1 MSKSHLWRLAT
12 ILLVAG
18 LVLAACGGVDPN
30 LIICKNNPAAVKD
43 GDPVCRSNIDGGI
56 GKDEVRVPAVIVG
69 NQQKAIYYGYVED
82 ARPIILDSIGAHQ
95 YPASQSI
102 VLPLQVQDFRTDS
115 NPDGDFCAGQKPR
128 CIAPMGDVTLEYTS
142 ADGQIRTLSG
152 VTINLQGSLRFS
164 VEDSTASTWLRL
176 NRTST
181 EQDFWYK
188 FWDAVRV
195 PKIISISSSGVDP
208 VSDQWGEKT
217 NQAIAAVLT
226 ARVANWEYAPL
237 LILTDEAVQVKSVE
251 APTVPGAVTGG
262 NIDAQAT
269 QNAVQLGQAEA
280 YATREA
286 IICQSVKSD
295 EACAWHMQNFEGGN
309 QAPPQVVIQAGGE
322 SAPAPTATTN
332 P

>member
-1 MSKSHLWRLAT
+1 MSKTYLWRVT
-12 ILLVAG
+12 IILLVAS
-18 LVLAACGGVDPN
+18 LALAACGGVDPN
-30 LIICKNNPAAVKD
+30 LIICKNNPAAVEN
-43 GDPVCRSNIDGGI
+43 GDPICRPNVDGGI

-69 NQQKAIYYGYVED
+69 NQQKAIYYGYIED
-82 ARPIILDSIGAHQ
+82 SRPIILDTIGAHP

-115 NPDGDFCAGQKPR
+115 NPDGEFCAGQKPR
-128 CIAPMGDVTLEYTS
+128 CIAPMGGVTLEYTS
-142 ADGQIRTLSG
+142 TDGQVRTIEG
-152 VTINLQGSLRFS
+152 VSINIQGSLRFV

-176 NRTST
+176 NRTIS

-195 PKIISISSSGVDP
+195 PKIISISSSGIDP

-226 ARVANWEYAPL
+226 ARVANWEYAPIL
-237 LILTDEAVQVKSVE
+237 ALTDEAVQVKSVE

-280 YATREA
+280 YATQKA
-286 IICQSVKSD
+286 IICAGMTD
-295 EACAWHMQNFEGGN
+295 ESACAWQMQNYTGSG
-309 QAPPQVVIQAGGE
+309 QPPQVVIPASGD
-322 SAPAPTATTN
+322 SAPVPTVTPN